1 VGADDDATTANV
13 NNFAKAKGGNS
24 VPLFYPPHST
34 PILSDAVKF
43 GGSQENLMMANLDK
57 RELTYERETGVIDN
71 DGDAVDDCGAAD
83 GNYTRFIFA
92 SRYMKWT
99 KGETLEHSNFTD
111 GDAPVFY
118 RLHIYSSEEASELS
132 STVAALNTLGAN
144 KAYMLIHSG
153 NVPEALW
160 NTGGGGSAKEF
171 IGIEGI
177 SDIYD
182 WDEAP
187 ENPQSRVNS
196 GTYSLSGQKVDDN
209 GSLPA
214 GVYIKNGKKVI
225 IK

>member
-1 VGADDDATTANV
+1 
-13 NNFAKAKGGNS
+13 
-24 VPLFYPPHST
+24 
-34 PILSDAVKF
+34 
-43 GGSQENLMMANLDK
+43 M
-57 RELTYERETGVIDN
+57 RVI
-71 DGDAVDDCGAAD
+71 
-83 GNYTRFIFA
+83 NYTRFIFA

-111 GDAPVFY
+111 GTVPVFY
-118 RLHIYSSEEASELS
+118 RMHIYTTEQDGKSA
-132 STVAALNTLGAN
+132 TVLNTLDAN

-153 NVPEALW
+153 NVPDALW
-160 NTGGGGSAKEF
+160 NTGGGAPAKEF